1 MNTRSAFEVATEEAS
16 REAPKTKRRRGQ
28 SAATRE
34 RIVRAAYD
42 EFAEYGFDG
51 ARVDRI
57 VERAEI
63 SKNLLYHHFEG
74 KEDLFIRVM
83 EIVYREMRL
92 CHQDTLLVDLDPCE
106 AMAKLVRS
114 TFAHFVASPH
124 TVNLM
129 NSENLHRAKHIKQSK
144 LIRDMYNPLLENI
157 KVILEKGQKVGVFR
171 ENVDPIHLYISISGL
186 GYFYLSNQFTLG
198 TIFNKKLATKK
209 GIKERGEHIV
219 EVIMGYLHHGVPAP
233 VVVQPYLAD
242 RVASQRV
249 SG

>member
-1 MNTRSAFEVATEEAS
+1 MNPRSAFDLASKEAS
-16 REAPKTKRRRGQ
+16 KKDSPARGRRRGQ
-28 SAATRE
+28 SAASRE

-57 VERAEI
+57 VERADI

-83 EIVYREMRL
+83 EIVYQEMRL

-106 AMAKLVRS
+106 AMAKLVIQ
-114 TFAHFVASPH
+114 TFSHFVTSPH

-144 LIRDMYNPLLENI
+144 LIRNMYNPLMENI
-157 KVILEKGQKVGVFR
+157 KAILHKGQEVGVFR
-171 ENVDPIHLYISISGL
+171 GNVDPIELYISISGL

-198 TIFNKKLATKK
+198 TIFNKRMATKK
-209 GIKERGEHIV
+209 GIQERKEHIV
-219 EVIMGYLHHGVPAP
+219 EIIMAYLQHGAPQTGVKPNLSVPETN
-233 VVVQPYLAD
+233 
-242 RVASQRV
+242 
-249 SG
+249 